1 MDISRRKWRTKQC
14 SISSRSQCPFS
25 AAASLLLVLITVL
38 HSSALIPLSSPTVF
52 NLTFSFSWPLPLRT
66 QEPFDMWEHFL
77 WPDISYP
84 WLHTGGVEKGVAGG
98 GLVRD
103 KVREGQKERGRW
115 ETRERKK
122 ERWTERGKK
131 RQISTRDVSLNLNFS
146 FKELF
151 QVLSLKNAEIKIKTY
166 EINIPK
172 RLIQCFCKDLHI
184 SLAKELL
191 PFIAWY

>member
-1 MDISRRKWRTKQC
+1 M
-14 SISSRSQCPFS
+14 
-25 AAASLLLVLITVL
+25 
-38 HSSALIPLSSPTVF
+38 
-52 NLTFSFSWPLPLRT
+52 
-66 QEPFDMWEHFL
+66 
-77 WPDISYP
+77 
-84 WLHTGGVEKGVAGG
+84 AGG

-166 EINIPK
+166 IANEINIPK

-191 PFIAWY
+191 PFIA